1 MAKKTY
7 LECPNIFSKLC
18 TWVSWGHRCPP
29 PPSTAFTHLSPK
41 CLPPPQHT
49 AQIVQ
54 STEAQMNFQM
64 NGRKGELVAQMN
76 GQAGG
81 LPRWIN
87 RSCCPRT
94 TSRLIVH
101 LNRQE
106 DECCCPNEWTGNE
119 FVAHKLEASL
129 LAAASFRGNSGLEEG
144 NQLGKS
150 PPDDRRVC
158 RGEREV
164 YFLVNVFLKFSLPGK
179 DW

>member
-1 MAKKTY
+1 MSKH
-7 LECPNIFSKLC
+7 FSKLC

-87 RSCCPRT
+87 RICCPRT

-106 DECCCPNEWTGNE
+106 DESCCPNEWTGNE

-129 LAAASFRGNSGLEEG
+129 LAAASFRATADWRKAISSGNLHLMIDESVGG
-144 NQLGKS
+144 
-150 PPDDRRVC
+150 
-158 RGEREV
+158 REKFTSWSMFSWNFH
-164 YFLVNVFLKFSLPGK
+164 FLVKTDMMIMLV
-179 DW
+179 

>member
-1 MAKKTY
+1 MSKF
-7 LECPNIFSKLC
+7 FSNLC

-87 RSCCPRT
+87 RICCPRT

-129 LAAASFRGNSGLEEG
+129 LAAASFRATADWRKAISPGNLHLMIDESVGAW
-144 NQLGKS
+144 
-150 PPDDRRVC
+150 
-158 RGEREV
+158 GEREV

-179 DW
+179 DWW